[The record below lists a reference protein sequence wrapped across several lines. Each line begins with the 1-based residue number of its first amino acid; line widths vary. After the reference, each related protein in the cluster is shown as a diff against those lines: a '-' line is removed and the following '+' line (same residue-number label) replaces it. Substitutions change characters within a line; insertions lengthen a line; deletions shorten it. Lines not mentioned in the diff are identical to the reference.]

1 MATWVYLIGI
11 TGCAPYGPVV
21 ERQTYNLTI
30 EGSNLAK
37 SEIDKLESFCTFG
50 GNVHSYKTHQL
61 TEEKVGVN

>member
-11 TGCAPYGPVV
+11 AGCAPYGTVV

-30 EGSNLAK
+30 EVSNPANL
-37 SEIDKLESFCTFG
+37 EIDKLESFCTFG
-50 GNVHSYKTHQL
+50 GNVQSYKTHQL